1 MSRTVAPEGAIAITG
16 TLGPPSRIWWLWLV
30 TGIIWLLAALVIL
43 QFDSASV
50 KTVGVIVG
58 FMFLFAAAE
67 QFVIAAVAD
76 RLRWLGALFGVLF
89 LIFGIVCLANPE
101 DTFAGIADLLGFLL
115 LFLGVWWTIEAF
127 LERQANSLWWVGL
140 LGGIAMIV
148 LAFWTSGQFFIHKA
162 YTLLVFAGIWALIRG
177 IVDIVRAFQI
187 RGVG

>member
-16 TLGPPSRIWWLWLV
+16 TLGPPRRIWWLWLV

-89 LIFGIVCLANPE
+89 LIFGIVCLANPRTRSPASP
-101 DTFAGIADLLGFLL
+101 TFSASCCCSSAC
-115 LFLGVWWTIEAF
+115 
-127 LERQANSLWWVGL
+127 
-140 LGGIAMIV
+140 GGRSRRSWNARRTPCGGS
-148 LAFWTSGQFFIHKA
+148 ASSA
-162 YTLLVFAGIWALIRG
+162 ASR
-177 IVDIVRAFQI
+177 
-187 RGVG
+187 